1 MTKPLPIKARS
12 HPCNPCNPCN
22 PWFLCNRQSVRN
34 RKTTDFTDSTD
45 KEGIGVEA
53 TALLTT
59 DRSPNL
65 GLVRVLEGVNPA
77 NE

>member
-1 MTKPLPIKARS
+1 MEEEVLDHDEAPS
-12 HPCNPCNPCN
+12 HPCNPRN